1 MKINIDFKLASKDI
15 FVGVMIAAVSI
26 PISMGYAQ
34 IAGLPAIYG
43 LYGSVLPIF
52 LFAILTSSPQFIF
65 GVDAAPAALIGGVLI
80 SLGIEAY
87 SDKALEVVPLLAM
100 YTAIWLFV
108 FYIFKAGR
116 LVNYISTPVM
126 GGFITGIGA
135 TIILMQVPKL
145 MGGTAGTG
153 EVIELVE
160 HIYHSFSDINYLSLI
175 MGIVSLLIILISKK
189 VCPKFPMSLVVMIL
203 GALATVIF
211 HVEDYGVKLLPAVQS
226 GLPSFVIP
234 NFSAIGIKDG
244 LMDSLPIAVVILAES
259 LLSENN
265 FAMKNNYKIDDN
277 REILAYSMGNL
288 GAALV
293 GCCPV
298 NGSVSRTAMGE
309 QYGGKTKLVSIVAAI
324 TMMVILLCA
333 TGFIQY
339 LPVPVLT
346 AIVIAALSG
355 ILEIHLAKRLL
366 KVNSKEFIIFIG
378 AFLGVLL
385 LGTINGVL
393 IGVLLSFT
401 ATIIK
406 SAVPPRAFL
415 GIIPGRYGFYNI
427 NRNKDAQPLNHIL
440 IYRFSGSLFFAN
452 VNIFQ
457 RDIEEAIKEDTKV
470 VIIDASGI
478 GSLDITAV
486 DVLESMYKNF
496 KSKNIKF
503 YITEHMGELN
513 DEMRKLGIGYFVE
526 QGVTR
531 RTIVAALKDSAILP
545 DNYIEEELIKNK
557 NLAAIAKYIP
567 SEEAMQEFEWAFGE
581 DSEKQMEKLV
591 EDVIS
596 HIDAIEELK
605 PDTDIELHSDVWH
618 HLGKYD
624 EDRLLEHLERH
635 LNEVAERLGQK
646 ADIVEVNIIK
656 HRLKLA
662 MQMREENSKR
672 YERYKKKREEYEVI
686 LKQNNPEL
694 YNKVK
699 EHRMKQYQKMQE
711 IDPKFA
717 EDIKRWMEE

>member
-1 MKINIDFKLASKDI
+1 MKINMDFKAISKDI
-15 FVGVMIAAVSI
+15 SVGIMIAAVSI

-34 IAGLPAIYG
+34 IAGLPAAYG
-43 LYGSVLPIF
+43 LYGSVLPIL

-65 GVDAAPAALIGGVLI
+65 GVDAAPAALIGGVLV

-87 SDKALEVVPLLAM
+87 SDKALEVVPLLAL
-100 YTAIWLFV
+100 YTAIWLFI
-108 FYIFKAGR
+108 FYTFKAGR

-126 GGFITGIGA
+126 GGFITGIGT

-145 MGGTAGTG
+145 MGGVAGTG

-160 HIYHSFSDINYLSLI
+160 HIWHSFSDINYLSLA
-175 MGIVSLLIILISKK
+175 MGIISLVLILLSKRLY
-189 VCPKFPMSLVVMIL
+189 PKFPMSLVVMIL
-203 GALATVIF
+203 GALVTVIF
-211 HVEDYGVKLLPAVQS
+211 HVDDYGVKLLPAVKT
-226 GLPSFVIP
+226 GLPSLIIP
-234 NFSAIGIKDG
+234 NFSAMGIKDG

-259 LLSENN
+259 LLASNN

-298 NGSVSRTAMGE
+298 NGSVSRTGMGE

-324 TMMVILLCA
+324 TMMLILLSV
-333 TGFIQY
+333 TGFIKY

-355 ILEIHLAKRLL
+355 ILELHLAKRLL

-393 IGVLLSFT
+393 IGVLLSFA

-406 SAVPPRAFL
+406 SAVPPRTFL

-427 NRNKDAQPLNHIL
+427 NRNKDAEPIKHTL

-452 VNIFQ
+452 VNTFQ
-457 RDIEEAIKEDTKV
+457 KDIEDAIEEDTKV
-470 VIIDASGI
+470 IIVDASGI

-486 DVLESMYKNF
+486 DVLEAMYKNF

-531 RTIVAALKDSAILP
+531 RTIIAALKDSGVIP
-545 DNYIEEELIKNK
+545 DNYTEEDLTKNK
-557 NLAAIAKYIP
+557 NLELITKYVP
-567 SEEAMQEFEWAFGE
+567 SEEAMQEFEWAFGK

-596 HIDAIEELK
+596 HIDTIEELK
-605 PDTDIELHSDVWH
+605 PDTDIELHSDVWN

-635 LNEVAERLGQK
+635 LSEVAERLGQK
-646 ADIVEVNIIK
+646 ADLVEVNIIK
-656 HRLKLA
+656 HRLVLA

-672 YERYKKKREEYEVI
+672 YERYKKKKEEYEVI
-686 LKQNNPEL
+686 LKEKNPEL

-699 EHRMKQYQKMQE
+699 EHRIKQYKKMQE

-717 EDIKRWMEE
+717 EDIKKWMDE

>member
-1 MKINIDFKLASKDI
+1 MKINIDIKSVSKDI

-34 IAGLPAIYG
+34 ISGLPAIYG

-189 VCPKFPMSLVVMIL
+189 ICPKFPMSLVVMIL

-234 NFSAIGIKDG
+234 NFLAIGIKDG
-244 LMDSLPIAVVILAES
+244 LIDSLPIAVVILAES

-277 REILAYSMGNL
+277 REILAYSIGNL

-457 RDIEEAIKEDTKV
+457 RDIEEAITEDTKV

-531 RTIVAALKDSAILP
+531 RTIVAALKDSTILP
-545 DNYIEEELIKNK
+545 DNYTEDELIKNK
-557 NLAAIAKYIP
+557 NLVAIAKYLP

-596 HIDAIEELK
+596 HIDTIEELK

-686 LKQNNPEL
+686 LKENNPEL

-699 EHRMKQYQKMQE
+699 EHRIKQYQKMQE